1 MELDSSLVCLFSQML
16 ILHQLLLL
24 YEYIAY

>member
-1 MELDSSLVCLFSQML
+1 
-16 ILHQLLLL
+16 LHQLLLL